1 MKSNKSIELQ
11 VKSMPDYMLQTRI
24 NGQTTNENS
33 DATLIAITGIILAI
47 STFILADTFIKYL
60 IQICFGLLFIQLFLS
75 FINIYIRFHPK
86 YQVGDSYIARKVFT
100 AAVPYYLYS
109 LAIPYIIYDTG
120 ILWIGLFFLPYLFC
134 SPLINGLWRNFD
146 NLKYAEIDSAN
157 PSQRRSFFETEM
169 QANIYQLCKQELLER
184 ELERYNAVDKNL
196 EDIEIRR
203 RD

>member
-60 IQICFGLLFIQLFLS
+60 ILICFGLLFIQLFLS

-134 SPLINGLWRNFD
+134 SPLINGLWRSFD

-169 QANIYQLCKQELLER
+169 QAKIYQLCKQELLER